1 MTQSAPATFADLGL
15 PANLLEALSQVGYE
29 QPSPIQAQAIPS
41 LLQGKDLLGTAQT
54 GTGKTA
60 AFALPVLANINVS
73 VRKPQALILAP
84 TRELA
89 IQVAEACKTYASK
102 LPGFRVLP
110 VYGGQGMGMQLKAL
124 REGVHVIVGTPGR
137 VMDHLRRGTLSLDAL
152 QTVVLDEADEMLR
165 MGFIDDVTWI
175 LDQTPEQRQVAL
187 FSATMPPPIRKITKQ
202 YLNEPVTV
210 AIEPEERTVARIEQ
224 WAWQVSGTNK
234 LDALT
239 RILEVEDFDG
249 VIMFVRT
256 KNQTVELAEKLEAR
270 GYRTGAI
277 NGDMTQQLR
286 ERTIEHLKTERIDIV
301 VATDVAA
308 RGIDVARITHVINFD
323 IPYDAEA
330 YTHRIGRTGRAGRS
344 GKAILFVAPREKRM
358 LKTIERVTGQSVN
371 WLELPTREAVNLK
384 RIDEFK
390 NIISSTLES
399 EDLTFFC
406 DLLDSYLE
414 ESGADPARVAAALAF
429 MAQRDRSIIP
439 PPARKEREFEGK
451 SKPVLHEPTLAPEDV
466 AMETFRMAVGKQ
478 HNVTKGDIV
487 GAIAN
492 EAGIENRYI
501 GKIRIF
507 QDYSIIELPDGMPN
521 DLLAHLRKVRVRQ
534 QPMML
539 ERAGDEKPKRGP
551 KKPGPKK
558 PGGKS
563 AAGKKAGAKKTGKSN
578 DAGPKKPSGGPR
590 KRPKP

>member
-15 PANLLEALSQVGYE
+15 PANLLESLAQVGYE

-41 LLQGKDLLGTAQT
+41 LLNGKDLLGTAQT

-60 AFALPVLANINVS
+60 AFALPVLAGIDLS
-73 VRKPQALILAP
+73 LRKPQALVLAP

-89 IQVAEACKTYASK
+89 IQVAEAFKTYASK
-102 LPGFRVLP
+102 MPGFRVLP
-110 VYGGQGMGMQLKAL
+110 VYGGQGMAQQLKAL

-137 VMDHLRRGTLSLDAL
+137 VMDHLRRNTLSLSAL
-152 QTVVLDEADEMLR
+152 KTVVLDEADEMLR

-175 LDQTPEQRQVAL
+175 LDQTPKQRQVAL

-202 YLNEPVTV
+202 YLNDPVTV
-210 AIEPEERTVARIEQ
+210 AIEAGERSVARIEQ

-256 KNQTVELAEKLEAR
+256 KNSTVELAEKLEAR

-286 ERTIEHLKTERIDIV
+286 ERTIENLKNERIDIV

-308 RGIDVARITHVINFD
+308 RGIDVSRVTHVINYD

-358 LKTIERVTGQSVN
+358 LKTIERVTGQTVN

-384 RIDEFK
+384 RIDQFK
-390 NIISSTLES
+390 SIISETMEN
-399 EDLTFFC
+399 EDLTFFSG
-406 DLLDSYLE
+406 LIESYLAE
-414 ESGADPARVAAALAF
+414 TSADLSNVAAALAF
-429 MAQRDRSIIP
+429 MAQSDRPIAPS
-439 PPARKEREFEGK
+439 PARKEREFESK
-451 SKPVLHEPTLAPEDV
+451 EKPVRHEPTLAPEDV

-478 HNVTKGDIV
+478 QGITKGDIV

-507 QDYSIIELPDGMPN
+507 DDYSIIDLPDGMPN

-534 QPMML
+534 HPMML
-539 ERAGDEKPKRGP
+539 ERATRAGDDKPKRSPKNRGP
-551 KKPGPKK
+551 KKPGAGKDLAAKK
-558 PGGKS
+558 PQ
-563 AAGKKAGAKKTGKSN
+563 
-578 DAGPKKPSGGPR
+578 GGPR
-590 KRPKP
+590 NRPKE

>member
-1 MTQSAPATFADLGL
+1 MTQTAFADLGL
-15 PANLLEALSQVGYE
+15 PANLLDALAQVGYE

-41 LLQGKDLLGTAQT
+41 LLTGKDLLGTAQT

-60 AFALPVLANINVS
+60 AFALPVLAGVNLA

-89 IQVAEACKTYASK
+89 IQVAEAFKTYATK
-102 LPGFRVLP
+102 MPGFRVLP
-110 VYGGQGMGMQLKAL
+110 VYGGQGMGQQLKAL
-124 REGVHVIVGTPGR
+124 RDGVHVIVGTPGR

-152 QTVVLDEADEMLR
+152 NTVVLDEADEMLR

-175 LDQTPEQRQVAL
+175 LDQTPEKRQVAL

-202 YLNEPVTV
+202 YLNDPVTV
-210 AIEPEERTVARIEQ
+210 AIEPEERAVARIEQ

-286 ERTIEHLKTERIDIV
+286 ERTIEQLKNARIDIV

-308 RGIDVARITHVINFD
+308 RGIDVSRVTHVINYD

-358 LKTIERVTGQSVN
+358 LKTIERVTGQTVN

-384 RIDEFK
+384 RIDQFK
-390 NIISSTLES
+390 EIISATLEN
-399 EDLTFFC
+399 EDLTFFS

-414 ESGADPARVAAALAF
+414 DTGADPARVAAALAF
-429 MAQRDRSIIP
+429 MAQGDRPIISA
-439 PPARKEREFEGK
+439 PARGERSERGER
-451 SKPVLHEPTLAPEDV
+451 SSQAPVLHEPTLAPEDV
-466 AMETFRMAVGKQ
+466 AMETFRMAVGEQ
-478 HNVTKGDIV
+478 HGISKGDIV

-501 GKIRIF
+501 GKIRIYN
-507 QDYSIIELPDGMPN
+507 DHSIIELPEGMPN
-521 DLLAHLRKVRVRQ
+521 DLLAHLRKVRIRQ
-534 QPMML
+534 QPMQL
-539 ERAGDEKPKRGP
+539 ERAGDEKPRKGGGP
-551 KKPGPKK
+551 RKKFAKKPG
-558 PGGKS
+558 
-563 AAGKKAGAKKTGKSN
+563 KAKAPGAKKSN
-578 DAGPKKPSGGPR
+578 SAGPR
-590 KRPKP
+590 KRPKQ

>member
-1 MTQSAPATFADLGL
+1 MTQSVPATFADLGL
-15 PANLLEALSQVGYE
+15 PANLLESLAQVGYE

-41 LLQGKDLLGTAQT
+41 LLNGKDLLGTAQT

-60 AFALPVLANINVS
+60 AFALPVLAGIDLS
-73 VRKPQALILAP
+73 LRKPQALVLAP

-89 IQVAEACKTYASK
+89 IQVAEAFKTYASRM
-102 LPGFRVLP
+102 PGFRVLP
-110 VYGGQGMGMQLKAL
+110 VYGGQGMAQQLKAL

-137 VMDHLRRGTLSLDAL
+137 VMDHLRRSTLSLSAL
-152 QTVVLDEADEMLR
+152 KTVVLDEADEMLR

-175 LDQTPEQRQVAL
+175 LDQTPKQRQVAL

-202 YLNEPVTV
+202 YLNDPVTV
-210 AIEPEERTVARIEQ
+210 AIEAGERSIARIEQ

-256 KNQTVELAEKLEAR
+256 KNSTVELAEKLEAR

-286 ERTIEHLKTERIDIV
+286 ERTIENLKNERIDIV

-308 RGIDVARITHVINFD
+308 RGIDVSRVTHVINYD
-323 IPYDAEA
+323 IPYDTEA

-358 LKTIERVTGQSVN
+358 LKTIERVTGQTVN

-384 RIDEFK
+384 RIDQFK
-390 NIISSTLES
+390 SIISETMEN
-399 EDLTFFC
+399 EDLSFFNG
-406 DLLDSYLE
+406 LIESYLAE
-414 ESGADPARVAAALAF
+414 TSADLSNVAAALAF
-429 MAQRDRSIIP
+429 MAQSDRPIAPS
-439 PPARKEREFEGK
+439 PARKEREFESK
-451 SKPVLHEPTLAPEDV
+451 EKPVRHEPTLAPEDV

-478 HNVTKGDIV
+478 HGITKGDIV
-487 GAIAN
+487 GA
-492 EAGIENRYI
+492 
-501 GKIRIF
+501 
-507 QDYSIIELPDGMPN
+507 
-521 DLLAHLRKVRVRQ
+521 
-534 QPMML
+534 
-539 ERAGDEKPKRGP
+539 
-551 KKPGPKK
+551 
-558 PGGKS
+558 
-563 AAGKKAGAKKTGKSN
+563 
-578 DAGPKKPSGGPR
+578 
-590 KRPKP
+590 

>member
-1 MTQSAPATFADLGL
+1 MTQTAPATFADLGL
-15 PANLLEALSQVGYE
+15 PSSLLDALAQVGYE

-41 LLQGKDLLGTAQT
+41 LLEGKDLLGTAQT

-60 AFALPVLANINVS
+60 AFALPVLAQINAS

-89 IQVAEACKTYASK
+89 IQVAEAFKTYAAK

-110 VYGGQGMGMQLKAL
+110 VYGGQGMGQQLKAL

-152 QTVVLDEADEMLR
+152 KTVVLDEADEMLR

-175 LDQTPEQRQVAL
+175 LDQTPKQRQVAL

-202 YLNEPVTV
+202 YLNDPVTV
-210 AIEPEERTVARIEQ
+210 AIEPEKRAVARIEQ

-308 RGIDVARITHVINFD
+308 RGIDVSRVTHVINFD

-358 LKTIERVTGQSVN
+358 LKTIERVTGQTGN
-371 WLELPTREAVNLK
+371 WLELPSREVLNMK
-384 RIDEFK
+384 RIDKFK
-390 NIISSTLES
+390 DIISSTLES
-399 EDLTFFC
+399 EDLSFFT
-406 DLLDSYLE
+406 DLLDSYLADT
-414 ESGADPARVAAALAF
+414 GADPASVAAALAF
-429 MAQRDRSIIP
+429 MAQSERPIVP
-439 PPARKEREFEGK
+439 PPARKDGRGEGK
-451 SKPVLHEPTLAPEDV
+451 ERSGDRVLHEPTLAPEDV
-466 AMETFRMAVGKQ
+466 AMETFRLAVGKQ
-478 HNVTKGDIV
+478 HNVGKGDIV

-501 GKIRIF
+501 GRIRIF
-507 QDYSIIELPDGMPN
+507 QDYSLIDLPEGMPN
-521 DLLAHLRKVRVRQ
+521 DLLAQLRKVRVRQ

-539 ERAGDEKPKRGP
+539 ERAGDEKPRKGSGP
-551 KKPGPKK
+551 KKGPKK
-558 PGGKS
+558 RPAADKKKFSDSKGQGKP
-563 AAGKKAGAKKTGKSN
+563 AGKPAKRKN
-578 DAGPKKPSGGPR
+578 DN
-590 KRPKP
+590 